1 MILGRLELKHFGR
14 FDACSFDFRRGLN
27 LVIGPSESG
36 KSTLAE
42 AVPLVLFGARDRE
55 RYKPWGGRAECAAAL
70 TFEEGGRTLRIER
83 DLLTDH
89 VALIETD
96 AEGLSIRRF
105 DGRAALRESTAAGDA
120 YRQELLRLFGLA
132 EEGLFRFGLF
142 FEQGYAERL
151 GAAGAAG
158 LVSALLAQMA
168 DDVRPASPGEE
179 GEVEAVRR
187 RLAELERL
195 WFDTRN
201 ALGEGRELS
210 GKIAD
215 LEAAIAADRDD
226 FARGE
231 RCLAAV
237 SCEAQPAAPPATDR
251 ESRRQQL
258 ERELAKTGLP
268 RQMPADLPPVLVQA
282 DEIRQEMITI
292 QKEAADLRQ
301 QLLKRPAPSWRP
313 AVAVTLLSGLLAGV
327 LSWAHPAWLAAG
339 LSVGALATVLG
350 WASYLWRAGR
360 ERQERGRLKGP
371 LRVLEERREEAQSRL
386 AGLDE
391 RFSRFGLSPSAV
403 EIVRMQKN
411 LERHL
416 RLLQEL
422 AGVEGAAVET
432 LNPAGA
438 EATALAVSPEGPSS
452 LSGEEFAEVQAR
464 LAALGESLEIRQ
476 GELQE
481 LYRQAADRDR
491 LQESLRGI
499 EEEGETLRQREAE
512 LVSRLAASSPVVAA
526 ASCTRIDPAQLAAEV
541 GQALAVMTAGR
552 YAAVRLGED
561 GACSLRGED
570 GEWHPLEHFSRGTVE
585 SFCFALRLSLGRQL
599 SGERCLPLILDGAL
613 TGFDQIRQSDSVKL
627 LERLASEQQV
637 ILLCRD
643 EGLRKRA
650 HRERWHAISLAAE
663 KVQKPSRSQERR
675 NDDDG
680 QLHLL

>member
-1 MILGRLELKHFGR
+1 MILRRLELKRFGR
-14 FDACSFDFRRGLN
+14 FDACSFELRRGLN
-27 LVIGPSESG
+27 LVVGPSESG

-55 RYKPWGGRAECAAAL
+55 RYRPWSGPAEWAAAV

-89 VALIETD
+89 VTLIETD
-96 AEGLSIRRF
+96 AEGLSTRRLA
-105 DGRAALRESTAAGDA
+105 GRAVPRESTAEDDA
-120 YRQELLRLFGLA
+120 YRQVLLRWFGLA
-132 EEGLFRFGLF
+132 EEGLFRFGLL
-142 FEQGYAERL
+142 FEQGVVPAL
-151 GAAGAAG
+151 PAATAG
-158 LVSALLAQMA
+158 DA
-168 DDVRPASPGEE
+168 RPASTDGE
-179 GEVEAVRR
+179 GEMAAVRR

-201 ALGEGRELS
+201 ALAEGRELS

-215 LEAAIAADRDD
+215 LEAAIAADRAD
-226 FARGE
+226 FAEAERYLGE
-231 RCLAAV
+231 GRRELG
-237 SCEAQPAAPPATDR
+237 EPAMEH
-251 ESRRQQL
+251 ESRRRLL

-268 RQMPADLPPVLVQA
+268 RQMPADLPAILVQA
-282 DEIRQEMITI
+282 DELRQEMIAI

-301 QLLKRPAPSWRP
+301 QLLKRPVPSWRP
-313 AVAVTLLSGLLAGV
+313 AASVTLLSGLLVGV
-327 LSWAHPAWLAAG
+327 LFWAHSPWLAAG
-339 LSVGALATVLG
+339 LSAGAPAAVLG

-360 ERQERGRLKGP
+360 ERRERGRLQGP
-371 LRVLEERREEAQSRL
+371 LQALEERREEAQARL

-391 RFSRFGLSPSAV
+391 QFSRLGLSPSAV

-422 AGVEGAAVET
+422 AEVESATGVPETPKQAATEET
-432 LNPAGA
+432 SM
-438 EATALAVSPEGPSS
+438 AVSPEGPSS
-452 LSGEEFAEVQAR
+452 LSGEAFAKAQAQ

-491 LQESLRGI
+491 LQESLRCI
-499 EEEGETLRQREAE
+499 EEEGEALRRREAE
-512 LVSRLAASSPVVAA
+512 LASRPAASSPVVAA
-526 ASCTRIDPAQLAAEV
+526 ASCARIEPTRLAVEV
-541 GQALAVMTAGR
+541 GQTLSAMTAGR

-585 SFCFALRLSLGRQL
+585 SFRFAHRLCLGRQL
-599 SGERCLPLILDGAL
+599 SGERRLPLILDGVL
-613 TGFDQIRQSDSVKL
+613 TGFDPIRQSDSVKL
-627 LERLASEQQV
+627 LERLAGEQQV

-650 HRERWHAISLAAE
+650 GRERWHTISLAAE
-663 KVQKPSRSQERR
+663 KVQKPSRSQERS
-675 NDDDG
+675 DDDG